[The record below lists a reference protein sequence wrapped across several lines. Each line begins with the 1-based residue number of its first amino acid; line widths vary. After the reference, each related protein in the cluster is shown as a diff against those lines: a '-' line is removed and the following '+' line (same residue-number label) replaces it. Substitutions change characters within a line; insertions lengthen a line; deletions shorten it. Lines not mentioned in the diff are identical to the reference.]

1 MTGDFEAYLGEGDS
15 LDKLLAM
22 EDAAGIET
30 IILMPSPVMHPDNRA
45 IAAAAAGNPRL
56 IPCACVSAALGDEAT
71 DELERALGE
80 DGMQGLKLMP
90 PLHGYRILDAAVD
103 PLIEIARAHRAPVTI
118 HSTSSPAHPLEIAVV
133 AGRYPDVPFIM
144 DHMGHRYW
152 ADSALEAAQQQDNLW
167 LGTTIAAYEPAMIQA
182 AVDLIGAKRV
192 VFGSNAPQA
201 YPDLA
206 VESIR
211 RLGLPDADQA
221 AIFGDN
227 LAEIYGL

>member
-1 MTGDFEAYLGEGDS
+1 MTGDFEAYLGEGAN
-15 LDKLLAM
+15 LDELLAM

-30 IILMPSPVMHPDNRA
+30 IILMPSPVMRPDNRA
-45 IAAAAAGNPRL
+45 IAAAAGGNPRL

-71 DELERALGE
+71 AELERALSE

-90 PLHGYRILDAAVD
+90 PRHGYRILDASVD
-103 PLIEIARAHRAPVTI
+103 PLIQIARAHKVPVTI

-152 ADSALEAAQQQDNLW
+152 ADSALAAAQQQENLW

-182 AVDLIGAKRV
+182 AVDLIGAQRV
-192 VFGSNAPQA
+192 VFGSNAPRA

-227 LAEIYGL
+227 LADIYGL